1 MQQEPPPGGGG
12 GGSAAA
18 AAPSLATAPKWTS
31 QEAVAEYLARWQ
43 VEEAV
48 QQAVNS
54 AIRLKAADPVLHVAG
69 FLEARGRVME
79 EQANA
84 AAAAAAAAANSN
96 ATRAA
101 EPGRRD
107 S

>member
-1 MQQEPPPGGGG
+1 MEQPGGGSG
-12 GGSAAA
+12 GAV
-18 AAPSLATAPKWTS
+18 APSLATAPKYTASWS

-54 AIRLKAADPVLHVAG
+54 AIRLRAADPVLHVAG

-84 AAAAAAAAANSN
+84 AAAAAAAASSN
-96 ATRAA
+96 AAR
-101 EPGRRD
+101 
-107 S
+107 